1 MRKSFILTLL
11 FVAYATSLRAEEAM
25 VAVAANFSAPM
36 QQIAALFQKETGHQI
51 KLSFGASGGIY
62 AQIKNGAPFDLF
74 LSADQLTPQKLEA
87 EGLGVPNSRFTYA
100 TGQLVLWSKQ
110 EGLVD
115 AKGHVLQNK
124 SIQRIALANP
134 KLAPYGAAAIETM
147 TNLGLLKELQ
157 SKLVQGDNIAQ
168 TYQFVLTQNAQ
179 IGFVALSQVFA
190 NGKITSGSAWIV
202 PGNLHQ
208 PIQQDVILLR
218 KGQDNKAA
226 TALLLYLK
234 GEQAKKI
241 MKSFGYLSP

>member
-36 QQIAALFQKETGHQI
+36 QQIAALFQKETGHRI

-134 KLAPYGAAAIETM
+134 KLAPYGAAAMETM

-168 TYQFVLTQNAQ
+168 TYQFVSTQNAQ

>member
-11 FVAYATSLRAEEAM
+11 FVAYATSLRAEGAM

-36 QQIAALFQKETGHQI
+36 QQIAALFQKETGHRI

-134 KLAPYGAAAIETM
+134 KLAPYGAAAMETM

-168 TYQFVLTQNAQ
+168 TYQFVSTQNAQ

-190 NGKITSGSAWIV
+190 NGNITSGSAWIV

>member
-25 VAVAANFSAPM
+25 VAVAANFSAPI

-87 EGLGVPNSRFTYA
+87 EGLGVLNSRFTYA

-168 TYQFVLTQNAQ
+168 TYQFVWTQNAQ

-190 NGKITSGSAWIV
+190 NGNITSGSAWIV

>member
-1 MRKSFILTLL
+1 LTLL

-168 TYQFVLTQNAQ
+168 TYQFVSTQNAQ

-226 TALLLYLK
+226 AALLLYLK

>member
-11 FVAYATSLRAEEAM
+11 FVAYATSLRAEGAM

-36 QQIAALFQKETGHQI
+36 QQIAALFQKETGHRI

-168 TYQFVLTQNAQ
+168 TYQFVSTQNAQ

>member
-134 KLAPYGAAAIETM
+134 KLAPYGAAAMETM

-168 TYQFVLTQNAQ
+168 TYQFVSTQNAQ

-190 NGKITSGSAWIV
+190 NGNITSGSAWIV

-208 PIQQDVILLR
+208 PLQQDVILLR

>member
-134 KLAPYGAAAIETM
+134 KLAPYGAAAMETM

-168 TYQFVLTQNAQ
+168 TYQFVSTQNAQ

-190 NGKITSGSAWIV
+190 NGNMTSGSAWIV

>member
-11 FVAYATSLRAEEAM
+11 FVAYATSLRAEGAM

-168 TYQFVLTQNAQ
+168 TYQFVSTQNAQ

>member
-168 TYQFVLTQNAQ
+168 TYQFVSTQNAQ